1 MIPKILIFFILL
13 CSYYSGYAQIASSG
27 RQVSVHGHITCPPGT
42 TFDTLVV
49 RLTGSAAYIPSSYVF
64 PNGEFQFDSVN
75 PGSYLLEL
83 TDVSGNRIT
92 QQLVTIDEN
101 NNDIAIALPEP
112 RGSRP
117 ITGTVSLFEL
127 AHKVP
132 GKAKKE
138 LQLAEKASSKKDM
151 DGCLGHLQAAV
162 EIDPEYLEA
171 RRQLGLCYMR
181 LEQPEKIIETFSE
194 VLKRDPRSAVAY
206 AGISAAHLLMSKF
219 SEAESAARRA
229 MSFNPVLVRARY
241 VLGLSLASQN
251 KNHAEALELMT
262 NTADAIPAAHF
273 VAAQL
278 LARQGEMDR
287 ARAEVKAYLG
297 SGETS
302 HQKEATE
309 WLGELDRQF
318 PPETVSDEVK
328 PGSKSE
334 QKPVAGKAA
343 KR

>member
-1 MIPKILIFFILL
+1 MFSNILFCFILL
-13 CSYYSGYAQIASSG
+13 SFSYSGYAQMASSG
-27 RQVSVHGHITCPPGT
+27 RQVAVHGHIVCPPGT

-49 RLTGSAAYIPSSYVF
+49 RLTGSSAYIPSSYVY
-64 PNGEFQFDSVN
+64 PNGDFQFDSV
-75 PGSYLLEL
+75 PTGSYLLEL

-92 QQLVTIDEN
+92 QQLVTVDEN
-101 NNDIAIALPEP
+101 NNDIAIPLPEL

-138 LQLAEKASSKKDM
+138 FQLAEKASSKKDM
-151 DGCLGHLQAAV
+151 AACLQHLQAAV

-181 LEQPEKIIETFSE
+181 LNQPEKIIETFSE

-206 AGISAAHLLMSKF
+206 AGISAAHLQMSRF

-229 MSFNPVLVRARY
+229 ISFNPVLVRARY

-251 KNHAEALELMT
+251 KSHAEALDLMV
-262 NTADAIPAAHF
+262 NSAHAIPVAHF

-278 LARQGEMDR
+278 LASQGDMDR
-287 ARAEVKAYLG
+287 ARTEVKEYLT
-297 SGETS
+297 SGEPS
-302 HQKEATE
+302 HQKEAAD
-309 WLGELDRQF
+309 WLRELDQQF
-318 PPETVSDEVK
+318 PPETASAPAK
-328 PGSKSE
+328 PAPNSE
-334 QKPVAGKAA
+334 QKSVAGKAA

>member
-1 MIPKILIFFILL
+1 MFSNILFCFILL
-13 CSYYSGYAQIASSG
+13 FFSYSGYAQIASSG
-27 RQVSVHGHITCPPGT
+27 RQVAVHGHVVCPPGT
-42 TFDTLVV
+42 TLDTLVV
-49 RLTGSAAYIPSSYVF
+49 RLTGASAYIPSSFVY
-64 PNGEFQFDSVN
+64 PNGDFQFDSV
-75 PGSYLLEL
+75 PTGSYLLEL

-92 QQLVTIDEN
+92 QQLVTVDDT
-101 NNDIAIALPEP
+101 NNDIAIQLPEL

-117 ITGTVSLFEL
+117 ITGTVSVFEL

-138 LQLAEKASSKKDM
+138 VELAEKASSKKDM
-151 DGCLGHLQAAV
+151 AACLRHLQAAV

-171 RRQLGLCYMR
+171 RRQLGFCYMR
-181 LEQPEKIIETFSE
+181 LEQPDKIIETFSE

-206 AGISAAHLLMSKF
+206 ASIGAAHLLMSHF

-229 MSFNPVLVRARY
+229 MSYNPVLVRARY

-251 KNHAEALELMT
+251 KSHDEALDLMV
-262 NTADAIPAAHF
+262 NSAHAIPVAHF

-278 LARQGEMDR
+278 LASKGDMDR
-287 ARAEVKAYLG
+287 ARTEVKAYIS

-302 HQKEATE
+302 HQKEAAD
-309 WLGELDRQF
+309 WLRELDQQF
-318 PPETVSDEVK
+318 PPETASTPAK
-328 PGSKSE
+328 PAPNTEKTS
-334 QKPVAGKAA
+334 VAGAA